1 MTNPPST
8 TRRITPR
15 DVFTILWVGL
25 VFFIALFLLYEL
37 RRLLIWLAVSIFLA
51 AVITPLVNLVE
62 RRGMRRGLAVA
73 VVVLGLLVGLGG
85 VGYLFIEPLVDQAN
99 NFADDLPELVEE
111 VRQAPVV
118 KDVLERFNVEEGIEQ
133 TSEDLPQRLIGYSG
147 AVIAVFKTIGEVIL
161 GTVTIFVLT
170 IFLLLYGPEF
180 VAAGVLMVRDHKRR
194 ETIQT
199 IGNDIS
205 RAVSGWVAGNLLTS
219 LIAGIVTLI
228 FLLILGF
235 DYSVLLSLWVAIAD
249 LIPLIGA
256 TLGALPAI
264 IVATIDSVPKG
275 IIVTIYFVAYQ
286 QFENHVLQPY
296 VYGRTIQLNPF
307 VVLMAVLIGAELAG
321 FFGAL
326 FALPVA
332 GMIQVLINHAVAGYR
347 STHPAPAEA
356 TANGGEQ
363 SR

>member
-1 MTNPPST
+1 MANTPSDS
-8 TRRITPR
+8 RRITPR
-15 DVFTILWVGL
+15 DVFTVLWVGL
-25 VFFIALFLLYEL
+25 LFFLVLFLLYEL

-51 AVITPLVNLVE
+51 AVISPLVNLIE
-62 RRGMRRGLAVA
+62 RRGLRRGLAVT
-73 VVVLGLLVGLGG
+73 VVIVGLLIVLGA
-85 VGYLFIEPLVDQAN
+85 VGYAFIEPLIDQAN
-99 NFADDLPELVEE
+99 NFADDLPGLVEE

-118 KDVLERFNVEEGIEQ
+118 KDVLERFNVEQGLEQ

-147 AVIAVFKTIGEVIL
+147 AVIAVFKTIGEVII

-180 VAAGVLMVRDHKRR
+180 VAAGVLLIRDPKRR
-194 ETIQT
+194 ETVQT
-199 IGNDIS
+199 IGNEIS

-219 LIAGIVTLI
+219 LIAAVVTLI
-228 FLLILGF
+228 FLLVLGL

-249 LIPLIGA
+249 LIPLVGA

-264 IVATIDSVPKG
+264 IVASIDSLPKG
-275 IIVTIYFVAYQ
+275 IIVTIYFIAYQ
-286 QFENHVLQPY
+286 QLENHVLQPY

-307 VVLMAVLIGAELAG
+307 VVLIAVLIGAELAG

-332 GMIQVLINHAVAGYR
+332 GIIQVLLNHAMAGYR

-356 TANGGEQ
+356 TPDGAEQ
-363 SR
+363 PR